1 MSLAFYLV
9 DHMALHHYS
18 RIVNRVAVGLLAM
31 FIGLL
36 GSCST
41 REHDFLIYIGTYT
54 GKGSDGIYLYRFNSN
69 DGHLT
74 PIGLAAKTENP
85 SWLVIDSSRQFLY
98 SVNETGEFQ
107 GKPTGSISAFSIDR
121 ESGGLT
127 ALQQISSRGA
137 APCHLS
143 IDRTGRHL
151 MVANYT
157 GGSAAI
163 FPIEKNGQ
171 LGVPG
176 SFIQHAGFSVHPER
190 QNGPHAHSIQ
200 STPDN
205 RFVTVTDLGMDKVMV
220 YAFDAENGSLD
231 TLHPVKVTLPPGS
244 GPRHLAYSRDGKS
257 IYVLNELTSTVTVFS
272 LNTKT
277 GEMTPMQSEPILP
290 DSFVGINTGAEI
302 LVDATGKFL
311 YVSNRG
317 DNSIGL
323 FSIEPVDGRLTPV
336 EWFPSGGRGPR
347 HMDIDPTGQWLMVAN
362 QLSDNLAL
370 FKINSSD
377 GRLTPAGKPQPVS
390 APVCVR
396 FMPVQ

>member
-9 DHMALHHYS
+9 YPMGPHDFSLPYKRLA
-18 RIVNRVAVGLLAM
+18 IVFLAILGGLLVR
-31 FIGLL
+31 
-36 GSCST
+36 CST
-41 REHDFLIYIGTYT
+41 RDHDFLVYVGTYT
-54 GKGSDGIYLYRFNSN
+54 GKGSEGIYLYRFNSR
-69 DGHLT
+69 DGHMT

-85 SWLVIDSSRQFLY
+85 SWLIIDSSRQFLY
-98 SVNETGEFQ
+98 TVNETGEFQ

-151 MVANYT
+151 MVANYM

-163 FPIEKNGQ
+163 FPIGKNGQ
-171 LGVPG
+171 LGAPG
-176 SFIQHAGFSVHPER
+176 SFVQHAGFSLHPER

-200 STPDN
+200 ATPDN
-205 RFVTVTDLGMDKVMV
+205 RYVTVADLGMDKVMV
-220 YAFDAENGSLD
+220 YPFDAENGSLD

-257 IYVLNELTSTVTVFS
+257 MYVLNELTSTVTVFS
-272 LNTKT
+272 LDSKT
-277 GEMTPMQSEPILP
+277 GEMIPLQSEPIVQ

-302 LVDATGKFL
+302 LVDANGKFL

-317 DNSIGL
+317 DDSIGL
-323 FSIEPVDGRLTPV
+323 FSIEPTDGRLTPV
-336 EWFPSGGRGPR
+336 EWFSCGGRGPR
-347 HMDIDPTGQWLMVAN
+347 HMEIDPTGKWLMVAN
-362 QLSDNLAL
+362 QYTDNLTL
-370 FKINSSD
+370 FRIDSST
-377 GRLTPAGKPQPVS
+377 GHLTPAGKPQPVS